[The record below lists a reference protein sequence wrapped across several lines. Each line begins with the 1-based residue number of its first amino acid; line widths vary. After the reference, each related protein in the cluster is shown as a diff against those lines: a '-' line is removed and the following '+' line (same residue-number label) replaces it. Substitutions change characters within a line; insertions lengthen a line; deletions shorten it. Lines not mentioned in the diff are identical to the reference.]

1 LSALEGRIILEVRRR
16 DLCFARTLRMSTNLE
31 TINLSESTTRN
42 KKLLGTESIDGVLSE
57 FEPM

>member
-1 LSALEGRIILEVRRR
+1 
-16 DLCFARTLRMSTNLE
+16 MSTNLE